1 MFSSNRI
8 LALNVGASKIA
19 LAEFIIR
26 SGKAPEMVNYGMQAL
41 DLSAEGGE
49 HGGADL
55 AGTIRELMRAR
66 GIRQAPMMVA
76 LSGQVVFPRFVKLPA
91 VARDKL
97 MQMVQYEVEQ
107 NVPFPLNEIVWDYQF
122 NGDDASGEQSV
133 MIIAAK
139 TESVREVTG
148 SVTAAG
154 FEPEVVDV
162 AAMAIYNALRFNH
175 ADLSGCTLV
184 LDIGARSTNLVFL
197 EEDRVG
203 VTYSRCVSN
212 VAGNAITQELA
223 KSLQITVP
231 EAEELK
237 CKRGFVSLGGVHQS
251 EDEEAE
257 NISRVIRN
265 VMTRL
270 HAEISRSVNFY
281 RSQQGGSA
289 PSRLVLTGGTSLLPH
304 LDLFFK
310 EKLGVAVEYLNPFVN
325 VPIGSR
331 VNREQVGVDAFMLS
345 EVVGLALR
353 RSLACPVEINLMPPE
368 IVKRKT
374 LKKRLPFFGLAAA
387 GVLLSLGIWTRY
399 EYWMADIYTQQ
410 LEKVN
415 AALDDSATGLRVIK
429 KNLDKAIAEKNSVMQ
444 AAEAVQGLIAE
455 RDIWQRRVDAVRRCF
470 SDGSTWLT
478 EIAPLRDAGGTIE
491 GLKLTARGWKDKMK
505 AVEDKAHASGST
517 ATAVELLVEDLAK
530 RSVFGETPDVK
541 PKGLK
546 EPDVFLSEFTIEVRW
561 SAAEE
566 AKGAA
571 K

>member
-19 LAEFIIR
+19 LAESVMR
-26 SGKAPEMVNYGMQAL
+26 GGKASEMVNYGMQAL

-49 HGGADL
+49 NGVAL

-76 LSGQVVFPRFVKLPA
+76 LSGQAVFPRFVKLPA

-107 NVPFPLNEIVWDYQF
+107 NVPFPLNEIVWDHQF
-122 NGDDASGEQSV
+122 IGDDSSGEQSV
-133 MIIAAK
+133 MIVAAK
-139 TESVREVTG
+139 TESVREVTDN
-148 SVTAAG
+148 VAAAG
-154 FEPEVVDV
+154 FEPEVVDM
-162 AAMAIYNALRFNH
+162 APMAIYNALRYNH
-175 ADLSGCTLV
+175 ADLDGCTVV
-184 LDIGARSTNLVFL
+184 LDIGARSTNLIFL
-197 EEDRVG
+197 EEERI
-203 VTYSRCVSN
+203 YNRCISN

-223 KSLQITVP
+223 KSLQIPVA
-231 EAEELK
+231 EAEALK

-270 HAEISRSVNFY
+270 HAEISRSINFY

-289 PSRLVLTGGTSLLPH
+289 PSRLILTGGTSLLPY
-304 LDLFFK
+304 LDQFFK
-310 EKLGVAVEYLNPFVN
+310 EKLGVEVEYLNPFVN

-331 VNREQVGVDAFMLS
+331 VNREQVGVDAFMLC

-374 LKKRLPFFGLAAA
+374 LKKRLPFFGIAAT

-399 EYWMADIYTQQ
+399 EYWMADIYSYQ
-410 LEKVN
+410 LE
-415 AALDDSATGLRVIK
+415 AANEALVKLRGEKRKLDSAITAKDGVL
-429 KNLDKAIAEKNSVMQ
+429 Q
-444 AAEAVQGLIAE
+444 TAEAVQGLVVE
-455 RDIWQRRVDAVRRCF
+455 RALWQRRVDAVRRCL
-470 SDGSTWLT
+470 SDGSMWLT
-478 EIAPLRDAGGTIE
+478 EMSPIRGPAGNVE
-491 GLKLTARGWKDKMK
+491 GVKLVARGWKDRLK
-505 AVEDKAHASGST
+505 AIEEENAKSSGST
-517 ATAVELLVEDLAK
+517 ATAVELLRDRLKSQAAFGAEPEVEIEGVSEA
-530 RSVFGETPDVK
+530 E
-541 PKGLK
+541 
-546 EPDVFLSEFTIEVRW
+546 VFLTGFTINVKW
-561 SAAEE
+561 SAAEGGKE
-566 AKGAA
+566 AAR
-571 K
+571 

>member
-1 MFSSNRI
+1 VFSSNRI

-19 LAEFIIR
+19 LAEFVMR
-26 SGKAPEMVNYGMQAL
+26 GGKAPEMVNYGMQAF

-49 HGGADL
+49 GGAGL
-55 AGTIRELMRAR
+55 AVAIRELMRAR

-107 NVPFPLNEIVWDYQF
+107 NVPFPLSEIVWDHQF
-122 NGDDASGEQSV
+122 VGDDSMGEQSV
-133 MIIAAK
+133 MIVAAK
-139 TESVREVTG
+139 TESVREITG
-148 SVTAAG
+148 SVASAG
-154 FEPEVVDV
+154 FEPEIVDV
-162 AAMAIYNALRFNH
+162 ASMAIYNALRFNH
-175 ADLSGCTLV
+175 SKLDGCTMV
-184 LDIGARSTNLVFL
+184 LDIGARSANFIFL

-223 KSLQITVP
+223 KSLGITP
-231 EAEELK
+231 AEAEALK

-270 HAEISRSVNFY
+270 HAEISRSINFY

-289 PSRLVLTGGTSLLPH
+289 PARLILTGGTSLLPY
-304 LDLFFK
+304 LDQFFK
-310 EKLGVAVEYLNPFVN
+310 EKLGVEVEYLNPFVN
-325 VPIGSR
+325 VPLGNRI
-331 VNREQVGVDAFMLS
+331 NREQVGVDAFMLS

-368 IVKRKT
+368 LVKRKT
-374 LKKRLPFFGLAAA
+374 LKKRLPFFGLAVT

-399 EYWMADIYTQQ
+399 EYWMAEIYDAQ
-410 LEKVN
+410 LTKVN
-415 AALDDSATGLRVIK
+415 EALKELRETK
-429 KNLDKAIAEKNSVMQ
+429 SDLDKAIKDKNSVLQ

-455 RDIWQRRVDAVRRCF
+455 RDLWQRRVEAVRRCL

-478 EIAPLRDAGGTIE
+478 EMAPLRGADGNVE
-491 GLKLTARGWKDKMK
+491 GIKLTARGWKDKLK
-505 AVEDKAHASGST
+505 AIEDRVRAGGDST
-517 ATAVELLVEDLAK
+517 ATAVEVLRDDLA
-530 RSVFGETPDVK
+530 RRAVFGETPNVK
-541 PKGLK
+541 ITGVK
-546 EPDVFLSEFTIEVRW
+546 EPDVFLTEFTIEVRW
-561 SAAEE
+561 SSAEE
-566 AKGAA
+566 TKGAA